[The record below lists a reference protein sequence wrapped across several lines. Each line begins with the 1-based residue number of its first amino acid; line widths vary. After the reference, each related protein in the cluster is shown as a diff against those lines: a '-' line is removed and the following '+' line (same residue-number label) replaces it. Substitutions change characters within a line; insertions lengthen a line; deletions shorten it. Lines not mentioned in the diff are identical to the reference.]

1 MSKAAYRT
9 KKMRIGLGNEE
20 ATGDLDKSNFQQA
33 VEKKTSF
40 VWFQER
46 MEEEIQIVSINRILK
61 IFD

>member
-1 MSKAAYRT
+1 
-9 KKMRIGLGNEE
+9 MRIGLGNEE